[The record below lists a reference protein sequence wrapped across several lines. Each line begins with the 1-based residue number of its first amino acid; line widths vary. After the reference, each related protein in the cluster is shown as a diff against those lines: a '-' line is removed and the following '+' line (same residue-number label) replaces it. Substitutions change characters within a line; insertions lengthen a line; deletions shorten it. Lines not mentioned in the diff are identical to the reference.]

1 VFIGGGL
8 IAAAALVVLF
18 QNYPPQP
25 KDAAGTIGAAQ
36 RYHEPQIT
44 GADVKVSQDE
54 LTTWIQSDTFDRILK
69 DRQARR
75 LFADAAVVAMFTD
88 AGRKLQAQTPDVD
101 NLTKLGDGDAV
112 RLKGLVSLEGNDD
125 AARKMVNVALDADAI
140 RKLSAVVDGD
150 TARKLTEVFT
160 AGGDAMRRLSFPM
173 DSDLALK
180 LKLTEYTGSDAARKL
195 EYTGSDAARKLEYK
209 GDDAARRLEYTGSD
223 AALKLKL
230 SEYRD
235 LARTVSPDEARKL
248 TAAINQEYARK
259 LNLIDAGGSDQLRAL
274 KVAITADSARK
285 LAEFVGPDAA
295 LKLHLNEYADQA
307 RTAHYEISSDA
318 ARQLREVLGADYSR
332 RLEFIGPDAAR
343 KLTFAMDVEQARAQ
357 HMDINYDA
365 VRVMALALDNAAISA
380 ALNNADFVRA
390 LASNASLTDGLVV
403 RSRSEYVE
411 AGGAN

>member
-8 IAAAALVVLF
+8 IAAVALVVLF

-36 RYHEPQIT
+36 RYHEPQISS
-44 GADVKVSQDE
+44 ADVKVSQDE

-88 AGRKLQAQTPDVD
+88 AGRRLQAPDVD

-112 RLKGLVSLEGNDD
+112 RLKGLVSLEGHDD
-125 AARKMVNVALDADAI
+125 AARKMVNVALDADAV
-140 RKLSAVVDGD
+140 RKLSAVVDAD
-150 TARKLTEVFT
+150 TARKLTEVFS

-180 LKLTEYTGSDAARKL
+180 LKLTEVTGNDAALKL
-195 EYTGSDAARKLEYK
+195 KLTEYK
-209 GDDAARRLEYTGSD
+209 GDDAALKLKLNEYTGND
-223 AALKLKL
+223 AALKIKL
-230 SEYRD
+230 TEYRD
-235 LARTVSPDEARKL
+235 LARTVSPDEARLL
-248 TAAINQEYARK
+248 TASINQEYARK
-259 LNLIDAGGSDQLRAL
+259 LNLIDAGGSDQLRSL
-274 KVAITADSARK
+274 KVAITADDARK
-285 LAEFVGPDAA
+285 LAEFVGADAA
-295 LKLHLNEYADQA
+295 RKLSLNQYTDQA
-307 RTAHYEISSDA
+307 RKASYEISSDA
-318 ARQLREVLGADYSR
+318 ARQLREVLGTDYSR
-332 RLEFIGPDAAR
+332 RLVEFVGADAAR